1 MRFIGGTA
9 RAGVNWMYIITI
21 FTIWNGSTIY
31 GGRGNIRDG
40 FLTKR
45 QESHPIRRRLSPG
58 SKSRRDRGGD
68 YSTRLFEPKFT
79 TSICLS
85 ITCPGEAIDCKMR
98 PVMLLTFDDEIVLK
112 AYCIRPVVTRLSQYT
127 DQRVPDGTTMPRF
140 AAADVDRIL
149 AGRSGSLYPIR
160 TGKP

>member
-1 MRFIGGTA
+1 MA
-9 RAGVNWMYIITI
+9 RCAQWSLV
-21 FTIWNGSTIY
+21 F
-31 GGRGNIRDG
+31 R
-40 FLTKR
+40 LKR
-45 QESHPIRRRLSPG
+45 SALSPNNQ
-58 SKSRRDRGGD
+58 RRPTKAPRRVRIACAGR
-68 YSTRLFEPKFT
+68 YSFT

-85 ITCPGEAIDCKMR
+85 ITCPGEAIDCKMH

-149 AGRSGSLYPIR
+149 AGRSGSFYIPYELANQ
-160 TGKP
+160 KPVF

>member
-1 MRFIGGTA
+1 MD
-9 RAGVNWMYIITI
+9 WKH
-21 FTIWNGSTIY
+21 
-31 GGRGNIRDG
+31 NIRWSR
-40 FLTKR
+40 KH
-45 QESHPIRRRLSPG
+45 SRRLPDETTGKSSDTPVGLSPG

-98 PVMLLTFDDEIVLK
+98 PVMLVTFDDEIVLK
-112 AYCIRPVVTRLSQYT
+112 AYCIRPVVTKLSQYT

-149 AGRSGSLYPIR
+149 AGRSGSFHIPYELANQK
-160 TGKP
+160 TGILSDCSRHGLSLPGSA